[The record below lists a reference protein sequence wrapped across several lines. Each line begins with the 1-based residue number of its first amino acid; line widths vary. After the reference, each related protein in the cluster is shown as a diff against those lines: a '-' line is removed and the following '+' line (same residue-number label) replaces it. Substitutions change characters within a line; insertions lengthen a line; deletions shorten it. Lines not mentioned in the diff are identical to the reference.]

1 LSKII
6 NYSQQSINREDIIS
20 VSKTLKSKYLT
31 TGPNVIKFE
40 KKIRKFVDAK
50 YCASFNSATSA
61 LHVACL
67 ALNLNSKDIVWV
79 SSISFVASANC
90 AAYCG
95 AKVDFIDIDKDT
107 FNICLISLKKKLE
120 IAKKKQKLPKV
131 LIIVHLGG
139 LPSSLKEIKK
149 LSNKYNF
156 KIIEDAS
163 HALGSSIFNHKIGSC
178 KYSCFTIFSFHPVKN
193 ITTAEGGAITT
204 NSHKY
209 FKKILLLREHGIER
223 NFRNFVN
230 KNSTPFYYE
239 QQFLGYNYRLSELH
253 ASLGISQLKRIKSFI
268 KKRNIIRSMYQKGL
282 KNLPIKFQ
290 LVDKNYY
297 SSNHLVIIRV
307 NKKIRNALINYL
319 FKKGY
324 KTNIHYIPI
333 FYHPFYYKKFYL
345 SNINAIEY
353 YEEALSLPCFFDL
366 NFYEVTKIINH
377 IKFFLN
383 FKMIK

>member
-1 LSKII
+1 
-6 NYSQQSINREDIIS
+6 
-20 VSKTLKSKYLT
+20 
-31 TGPNVIKFE
+31 
-40 KKIRKFVDAK
+40 
-50 YCASFNSATSA
+50 
-61 LHVACL
+61 
-67 ALNLNSKDIVWV
+67 
-79 SSISFVASANC
+79 
-90 AAYCG
+90 
-95 AKVDFIDIDKDT
+95 
-107 FNICLISLKKKLE
+107 
-120 IAKKKQKLPKV
+120 
-131 LIIVHLGG
+131 
-139 LPSSLKEIKK
+139 
-149 LSNKYNF
+149 
-156 KIIEDAS
+156 
-163 HALGSSIFNHKIGSC
+163 
-178 KYSCFTIFSFHPVKN
+178 
-193 ITTAEGGAITT
+193 
-204 NSHKY
+204 
-209 FKKILLLREHGIER
+209 
-223 NFRNFVN
+223 
-230 KNSTPFYYE
+230 
-239 QQFLGYNYRLSELH
+239 
-253 ASLGISQLKRIKSFI
+253 
-268 KKRNIIRSMYQKGL
+268 MYQKGL